1 MPRGVGPLRSI
12 RVPKP
17 LVPGF
22 VLLGVGLAVDLGYHL
37 IVGGGHGGSTD
48 SIGLIGHMITL
59 VGMVVSLAGVVV
71 AAFRPAP
78 GRPTREGGEIR

>member
-1 MPRGVGPLRSI
+1 MARGLGALRSI

-22 VLLGVGLAVDLGYHL
+22 VLLAVGLVVDLGYHL

-48 SIGLIGHMITL
+48 SIGLVGHLITL
-59 VGMVVSLAGVVV
+59 VGMVVSLVGVVV
-71 AAFRPAP
+71 AAFHPAP
-78 GRPTREGGEIR
+78 GHPTREGEIR

>member
-1 MPRGVGPLRSI
+1 MARGIRSIRSI

-22 VLLGVGLAVDLGYHL
+22 VLLGIGLAVDVGYHL
-37 IVGGGHGGSTD
+37 VVGGGHGSPTG
-48 SIGLIGHMITL
+48 SIGLVGHLITL
-59 VGMVVSLAGVVV
+59 AGMVVSLAGVVV

-78 GRPTREGGEIR
+78 EHPTREGEIR

>member
-1 MPRGVGPLRSI
+1 MARGFRVLRSI

-37 IVGGGHGGSTD
+37 IVGGGHG
-48 SIGLIGHMITL
+48 
-59 VGMVVSLAGVVV
+59 A
-71 AAFRPAP
+71 
-78 GRPTREGGEIR
+78 RPTRSGSSAT